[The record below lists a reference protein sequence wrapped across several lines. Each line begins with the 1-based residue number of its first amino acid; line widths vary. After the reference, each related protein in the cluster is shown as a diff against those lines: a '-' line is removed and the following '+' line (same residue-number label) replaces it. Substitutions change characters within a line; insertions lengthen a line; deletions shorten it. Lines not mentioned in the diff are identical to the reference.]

1 MCFGMR
7 FAIRNSKR
15 DGERRLQ
22 KKSDEVSWQWWKGG
36 ISFTDDRP
44 AKKGDDYIPV
54 MAIRRWRQASSLT
67 GFDLGPK
74 IAMTEGIR

>member
-1 MCFGMR
+1 MK
-7 FAIRNSKR
+7 SR
-15 DGERRLQ
+15 D
-22 KKSDEVSWQWWKGG
+22 SDEKAS
-36 ISFTDDRP
+36 
-44 AKKGDDYIPV
+44 KKKIRDDYIPV

>member
-1 MCFGMR
+1 MKSR
-7 FAIRNSKR
+7 DSDDKASKKIR
-15 DGERRLQ
+15 
-22 KKSDEVSWQWWKGG
+22 
-36 ISFTDDRP
+36 
-44 AKKGDDYIPV
+44 DDYIPV